1 MTIIIHKMFHCHGF
15 LMTCNFAPLTKTT
28 CHQRFSKQEVCMHT
42 LFPGVAVFLRSR
54 VFERIF
60 ATTIDSLQTCVSAC
74 VCVCASNTQRRERE
88 REIGGGGKETR

>member
-1 MTIIIHKMFHCHGF
+1 
-15 LMTCNFAPLTKTT
+15 
-28 CHQRFSKQEVCMHT
+28 MHT

-74 VCVCASNTQRRERE
+74 VCVQVIRNGERE
-88 REIGGGGKETR
+88 RSGEGGKKRDEGTSTPQLMVGSA